1 MGQKR
6 RSPAAVRGQ
15 RIPRWGAGCLL
26 PLLLSACASL
36 PPLVVPTERAS
47 VRGYDAHRIARL
59 ASALVEDKAF
69 VLESLPGSV
78 DVPLELW
85 EAEGTEQR
93 RLEELNADG
102 LTERRQGLLL
112 FSWWRPKS
120 ETQTRVLLLPEAE
133 RRVLTHELV
142 HALLGPDWGPLPT
155 ALEEGL
161 ADWVAFER
169 HPHTRGPWQHWN
181 ALLGES
187 AGATLEISV
196 QLGRGRG
203 HGTSL
208 GWSAPP
214 REAQARN
221 LDLWTILN
229 LKESDPWVGL
239 SPADVRLVYAAGYA
253 LVERIVE
260 RHGIEGLYAA
270 CRAARLAGEGRLSA
284 QSLLALA
291 DLPAAAFSANELAR
305 RRDLALR
312 QMDLLSLGA
321 LEVAVELYG
330 RFARRGEDPQAFL
343 ARLRGRLR
351 AAGSETVDWR
361 DLPNFERFAD
371 ALELAVLHGPGS
383 RTPGRRD

>member
-1 MGQKR
+1 LV
-6 RSPAAVRGQ
+6 A
-15 RIPRWGAGCLL
+15 LL
-26 PLLLSACASL
+26 ISACTSL

-69 VLESLPGSV
+69 VLARLPGSV

-85 EAEGTEQR
+85 EAEGAEQR
-93 RLEELNADG
+93 RLEQLNADG
-102 LTERRQGLLL
+102 LTERRRGLVL
-112 FSWWRPKS
+112 FGWGRPRS
-120 ETQTRVLLLPEAE
+120 ETHTRVLLLPEAE

-142 HALLGPDWGPLPT
+142 HALLGPDWAPLPT

-161 ADWVAFER
+161 ADWLAFER

-221 LDLWTILN
+221 LDLTAILN
-229 LKESDPWVGL
+229 LKESDPWAGL
-239 SPADVRLVYAAGYA
+239 SPADVRLVYAAGYG

-260 RHGIEGLYAA
+260 RHGIEGLHAA
-270 CRAARLAGEGRLSA
+270 CLAARLAGENRLSA
-284 QSLLALA
+284 PSLLALA
-291 DLPAAAFSANELAR
+291 DLPAGAFPPQELAQ

-321 LEVAVELYG
+321 LEVVVELYR
-330 RFARRGEDPQAFL
+330 RFARRGEEPQAFL

-351 AAGSETVDWR
+351 AAGSATVDWR
-361 DLPNFERFAD
+361 DLPDFERFAD
-371 ALELAVLHGPGS
+371 AVELAVLNGQEFQAPS
-383 RTPGRRD
+383 RRD